1 MRLIV
6 RRRDL
11 LGLGASLATAS
22 VPAMAG
28 EVGGAVLSGDA
39 RTTRI
44 TLQIAGAQSYEV
56 LVQADPDR
64 ILLHLPG
71 AAWRPAQAPR
81 PGGLVRAVAWSAE
94 QSRLVLD
101 LADPARPGPVR
112 AEEGRLILTL
122 RSASAREFAALAR
135 RGRPVAEGA
144 IRSAAHLPLVVVDP
158 GHGGR
163 DPGAIGASGT
173 HEKSITI
180 AAAQELRRRL
190 EAGGKCRVLLTRTR
204 DVFVPLAE
212 RIDIAR
218 RREAAL
224 FVSLHADS
232 APGARG
238 ASVYTLSETA
248 SDSLSE
254 GLARRE
260 NQADRA
266 GGLRLPSVPPE
277 VQRILMSL
285 VRQET
290 QAGSARAARLT
301 VQELGEAVPLLPNT
315 HRQAAFVV
323 LKSPETPSMLVEMG
337 FLSDPR
343 DEEALKRPDYRARVA
358 QALARAIEGWL
369 AQRPRAAAGP
379 GPAG

>member
-1 MRLIV
+1 MI
-6 RRRDL
+6 RRRSL
-11 LGLGASLATAS
+11 FALGASLAAS
-22 VPAMAG
+22 PARAG
-28 EVGGAVLSGDA
+28 EVGGVVVSGDG
-39 RTTRI
+39 RRTRI
-44 TLQIAGAQSYEV
+44 TLQIAGAQRYEATA
-56 LVQADPDR
+56 LASPNR
-64 ILLHLPG
+64 IAIHLPG
-71 AAWRPAQAPR
+71 AEWRPTRPLR
-81 PGGLVRAVAWSAE
+81 PGGLIRALSWSAD
-94 QSRLVLD
+94 QHRLVLA
-101 LADPARPGPVR
+101 LAAPARLGPAQ
-112 AEEGRLILTL
+112 AEEGRLVFDL
-122 RSASAREFAALAR
+122 RPAPQAEFAALAQ
-135 RGRPVAEGA
+135 RGRALAEGML
-144 IRSAAHLPLVVVDP
+144 RSTAGLPLVVLDP

-163 DPGAIGASGT
+163 DPGAIGGGGT
-173 HEKSITI
+173 HEKRITL
-180 AAAQELRRRL
+180 AAGLELKRRL
-190 EAGGKCRVLLTRTR
+190 EAGGRCRVMLTRSR

-212 RIDIAR
+212 RIDMAR

-290 QAGSARAARLT
+290 QAGSARIARLA
-301 VQELGEAVPLLPNT
+301 VQELGESVPLLPNS
-315 HRQAAFVV
+315 HRQAGFVV
-323 LKSPETPSMLVEMG
+323 LKSPDTPSMLVEMG

-343 DEEALKRPDYRARVA
+343 DEEALKRPEYRARVA
-358 QALARAIEGWL
+358 QALTRAIEGWL
-369 AQRPRAAAGP
+369 AQRPRAATPMAAG
-379 GPAG
+379 AG

>member
-6 RRRDL
+6 RRRGL
-11 LGLGASLATAS
+11 LGLGASLAAA
-22 VPAMAG
+22 PAIAG
-28 EVGGAVLSGDA
+28 EVGGIAMSGDA
-39 RTTRI
+39 RTTRV
-44 TLQIAGAQSYEV
+44 TLQIAGAQRYEV
-56 LVQADPDR
+56 LVQAAPNR
-64 ILLHLPG
+64 IVLHLPG
-71 AAWRPAQAPR
+71 AEWRPAHAPR
-81 PGGLVRAVAWSAE
+81 TTGLVRAVTWSAE

-101 LADPARPGPVR
+101 LAGPAKAGPVR
-112 AEEGRLILTL
+112 AEEGRLVLTL
-122 RSASAREFAALAR
+122 QSTGAEEFAALIR

-144 IRSAAHLPLVVVDP
+144 IRSSIHLPLVVVDP

-173 HEKSITI
+173 HEKSITL
-180 AAAQELRRRL
+180 AAAQELKRRL
-190 EAGGKCRVLLTRTR
+190 DGSGKCRVLLTRAR

-212 RIDIAR
+212 RIEIAR

-301 VQELGEAVPLLPNT
+301 VQELGETVPLLPNT

-343 DEEALKRPDYRARVA
+343 DEEALKRPEYRARVA
-358 QALARAIEGWL
+358 QALVRAIEGWL
-369 AQRPRAAAGP
+369 AQRPRAAVGP